1 MPTTDNVHYLVF
13 HGPATTRAT
22 RDYSTYST
30 HVGLVKSR
38 WRDTSHRGGPRVG
51 DRLVQGPHSRH
62 LCSHANAQL
71 PTSGTPS
78 PHFTVTQQAD

>member
-1 MPTTDNVHYLVF
+1 MPTTDNVQLPCIPRASNNASDTRLQYLLDAR
-13 HGPATTRAT
+13 GPGKE
-22 RDYSTYST
+22 
-30 HVGLVKSR
+30 H
-38 WRDTSHRGGPRVG
+38 TSHRGGPRVG